1 MKNVISKFF
10 DFIFK
15 DSLWK
20 SIVFGAVLILVGGG
34 LYYIL
39 NFSSK
44 GRPDFIITAKEFK
57 KNKLNNDL
65 GEKDEIV
72 STLKKEDYEK
82 KLNAFKSKFP
92 GAFWDITERVL
103 SDKDYEKKVAEH
115 TSNKEMAFNLW
126 LQNLISYETYSL
138 IQSSP
143 YPEQRQVLEFSM
155 KGFMNQVA
163 DAQEIDST
171 DFDALV
177 GVVDKM
183 DYLYEKTDK
192 IGRDTL
198 MVTKFLNLLQNA
210 KNLSIEEMKAVE
222 KLHFSITKTP
232 VIYSLRKFNS
242 EKEYQNELF
251 RMYQAAANSVITPE
265 RFTQLD
271 SISNWLK
278 NVSKINDTITNLN
291 VLINVMEVDFSENKI
306 KGETGYDLEEKAINE
321 FFKSYRFSYNKENV
335 SANFNKYINLYSKK
349 LTNANIERDARELLR
364 VEERITAKDW
374 MYFGLFFLC
383 ISVIIV
389 LLVQRNKLI

>member
-1 MKNVISKFF
+1 
-10 DFIFK
+10 
-15 DSLWK
+15 
-20 SIVFGAVLILVGGG
+20 
-34 LYYIL
+34 
-39 NFSSK
+39 
-44 GRPDFIITAKEFK
+44 
-57 KNKLNNDL
+57 
-65 GEKDEIV
+65 
-72 STLKKEDYEK
+72 
-82 KLNAFKSKFP
+82 
-92 GAFWDITERVL
+92 
-103 SDKDYEKKVAEH
+103 
-115 TSNKEMAFNLW
+115 
-126 LQNLISYETYSL
+126 
-138 IQSSP
+138 
-143 YPEQRQVLEFSM
+143 
-155 KGFMNQVA
+155 MNQVA

-177 GVVDKM
+177 GLVDKM

-291 VLINVMEVDFSENKI
+291 VLISVMEVDFSENKS